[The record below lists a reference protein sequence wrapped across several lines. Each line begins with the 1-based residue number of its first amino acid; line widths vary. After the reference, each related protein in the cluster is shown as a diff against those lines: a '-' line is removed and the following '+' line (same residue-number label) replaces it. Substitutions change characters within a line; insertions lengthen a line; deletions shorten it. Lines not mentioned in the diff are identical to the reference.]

1 MSSTLLVWFLIAFS
15 IAISA
20 LLIIPLR
27 LGAARLALLSRLSMA
42 ASLML
47 VSAAALADDKSDC
60 LDSSDH
66 DLRIKGCSAIIER
79 NPKDVVPYHNRG
91 DAYSLKGDV
100 DRAISDYT
108 KAIVLNPNY
117 APAYNSRGRAY
128 ASKGD
133 YIRAVDDVT
142 KAGELT
148 AKTWSSPAVVKA
160 VPSKPKEVVAKPVL
174 PVAGKAAVVEKTK
187 VGEPTA
193 KTLPSP
199 AVVKVVPSKAK
210 EVAKPV
216 LPVAGK
222 AAVVEKSSVTQKATV
237 VEKTSKSPSGE
248 KPTEDSWPTWAQSGL
263 N

>member
-1 MSSTLLVWFLIAFS
+1 VAGVVALEFRSLQMSLTLLVWLLVTPA
-15 IAISA
+15 IAIST
-20 LLIIPLR
+20 LLIFPR
-27 LGAARLALLSRLSMA
+27 RFDAARVALLSPLLVA
-42 ASLML
+42 ANLML

-79 NPKDVVPYHNRG
+79 NPKDVVSYYNRG
-91 DAYSLKGDV
+91 AAHGLKGDV
-100 DRAISDYT
+100 DRAIADYT

-142 KAGELT
+142 KAGEIT
-148 AKTWSSPAVVKA
+148 AKAW
-160 VPSKPKEVVAKPVL
+160 
-174 PVAGKAAVVEKTK
+174 
-187 VGEPTA
+187 
-193 KTLPSP
+193 PSP
-199 AVVKVVPSKAK
+199 AVVKVSPTKPKEVATPAQPAVVKVSPTKPK
-210 EVAKPV
+210 EVAKPA

-222 AAVVEKSSVTQKATV
+222 APVVEKSSVAQKAPV
-237 VEKTSKSPSGE
+237 VEKNGKAPTGE
-248 KPTEDSWPTWAQSGL
+248 KPTDDSWPAWAQSSL

>member
-1 MSSTLLVWFLIAFS
+1 MSLTLLAFLIAFS
-15 IAISA
+15 IAISP

-27 LGAARLALLSRLSMA
+27 LDAARLALLSWLSVA

-47 VSAAALADDKSDC
+47 VSAAGLADDKSDC

-91 DAYSLKGDV
+91 DAYGLKGDV

-108 KAIVLNPNY
+108 RAIVLNPNY

-148 AKTWSSPAVVKA
+148 AKTWPSPAVVKV
-160 VPSKPKEVVAKPVL
+160 VPTKPKEVAKPVL
-174 PVAGKAAVVEKTK
+174 PVAKAAVVEKTK
-187 VGEPTA
+187 AGEPTA

-199 AVVKVVPSKAK
+199 AVVKVVPAKPK
-210 EVAKPV
+210 EVAKPA

-222 AAVVEKSSVTQKATV
+222 AAVAEKSSVPQKATV
-237 VEKTSKSPSGE
+237 VEKTSKSSSGE
-248 KPTEDSWPTWAQSGL
+248 KPTEDSWPAWAQSGL

>member
-1 MSSTLLVWFLIAFS
+1 MSLTLLVWLLVTPS

-20 LLIIPLR
+20 LLIFLR
-27 LGAARLALLSRLSMA
+27 RFDAARVALLSPLLVA
-42 ASLML
+42 ANLML

-79 NPKDVVPYHNRG
+79 DPKDVVSYYNRG
-91 DAYSLKGDV
+91 AAHGLKGDV
-100 DRAISDYT
+100 DRAIADYT

-142 KAGELT
+142 KAGEIT
-148 AKTWSSPAVVKA
+148 AKAW
-160 VPSKPKEVVAKPVL
+160 
-174 PVAGKAAVVEKTK
+174 
-187 VGEPTA
+187 
-193 KTLPSP
+193 PSP
-199 AVVKVVPSKAK
+199 AVVKVPPTKSK
-210 EVAKPV
+210 EVAKPALPAV
-216 LPVAGK
+216 VKVPPSKSKEVAKPALPAVAKMPPAKPKEVAKPALPVAGK
-222 AAVVEKSSVTQKATV
+222 APVVEKSSVAQKAAPV
-237 VEKTSKSPSGE
+237 VEKNGKAPTGE
-248 KPTEDSWPTWAQSGL
+248 KPTEDSWPAWAQSSL

>member
-1 MSSTLLVWFLIAFS
+1 MSLTLLVWFIIAFS

-20 LLIIPLR
+20 LLTTPLR
-27 LGAARLALLSRLSMA
+27 LGAARPALLSRLSVA

-66 DLRIKGCSAIIER
+66 DQRIKGCSAIIER

-91 DAYSLKGDV
+91 DAYGLKGDV

-160 VPSKPKEVVAKPVL
+160 VPTKPKEVAKPAL
-174 PVAGKAAVVEKTK
+174 PVAGEAAVVEKTK
-187 VGEPTA
+187 AGELTA
-193 KTLPSP
+193 KTLPSS
-199 AVVKVVPSKAK
+199 AVVKGVPAKPK
-210 EVAKPV
+210 EVAKPA

-222 AAVVEKSSVTQKATV
+222 AAVVEKSSVPQKATV
-237 VEKTSKSPSGE
+237 VEKTSKSPTAE
-248 KPTEDSWPTWAQSGL
+248 KSTEDSWPAWAQSGL

>member
-1 MSSTLLVWFLIAFS
+1 MSLTLLVWFLLAFS

-27 LGAARLALLSRLSMA
+27 LDATRLALLSVA
-42 ASLML
+42 VSLML
-47 VSAAALADDKSDC
+47 VSAVALADDQSDC

-79 NPKDVVPYHNRG
+79 NPKDVIPYHNRG
-91 DAYSLKGDV
+91 DAYGLKGDV

-148 AKTWSSPAVVKA
+148 SKTWPSPAVVKV
-160 VPSKPKEVVAKPVL
+160 VPTKPKEVAKPAL

-187 VGEPTA
+187 AGELTS

-199 AVVKVVPSKAK
+199 AVVKVVPAKPK
-210 EVAKPV
+210 EVAKPA

-222 AAVVEKSSVTQKATV
+222 AAVVEKSSVPQKATV
-237 VEKTSKSPSGE
+237 VEKTSKVPTGE
-248 KPTEDSWPTWAQSGL
+248 KPTEDSWPAWAQSSI